1 MNLDQVH
8 EQISTQAAE
17 GKLDSA
23 PAENTE
29 SQSSA
34 PLSEKQQQQI
44 ADLEKMERFS
54 FKGKEW
60 TPKDLESAILMQSDY
75 TKKTQA
81 LAEDR
86 KFYENLP
93 FDLQR
98 VAAQPSL
105 AEEFK
110 KIYPEKYHS
119 YLTAIEQKNTQGAE
133 QEAPSQAQ
141 KQSMDPE
148 FVSRFEK
155 LESAWKEQEIKTAEA
170 KIDQVFTKMKSKY
183 EYVDEEQV
191 IARAQHMLSKGEKL
205 DDAAWEKIFKTVN
218 DLEHSKFQAW
228 HKKQVATQQ
237 EAHQKGKDIGGGGG
251 IPGQAPKKI
260 SSFKEAEQAMMDAIN
275 QR

>member
-23 PAENTE
+23 PAPKEE
-29 SQSSA
+29 SQQSA
-34 PLSEKQQQQI
+34 QAESNQQSQLTE
-44 ADLEKMERFS
+44 LEKLERFS
-54 FKGKEW
+54 YKGKEW

-81 LAEDR
+81 IAEER
-86 KFYENLP
+86 KYYENLP
-93 FDLQR
+93 HDLMR
-98 VAAQPSL
+98 VAAQPGL

-110 KIYPEKYHS
+110 RIYPEKFHN
-119 YLTAIEQKNTQGAE
+119 YLTAIEQQNNQGV
-133 QEAPSQAQ
+133 EAQVPSQAQ
-141 KQSMDPE
+141 KPGIDPE
-148 FVSRFEK
+148 FVSRFER
-155 LESAWKEQEIKTAEA
+155 LESAWKEQEIKTAET
-170 KIDQVFTKMKSKY
+170 KIEQVFSKMKSKY

-191 IARAQHMLSKGEKL
+191 IARAQHALSKGEKL
-205 DDAAWEKIFKTVN
+205 DDSAWEKIFKTVN

-251 IPGQAPKKI
+251 IPGQAPKKL
-260 SSFKEAEQAMMDAIN
+260 SSFKDAEQAMMDALS
-275 QR
+275 QQ